1 MAFGH
6 PGAVT
11 LVGPGLS
18 HLPLLLFEPISPPT
32 ALSIFLPMSSHHT
45 NPRALLNAAT
55 RSLIERVHRAGRPPM
70 AAMTPAQARAFYDI
84 GGPMLDLQPAPH
96 VDRVEDIALLARD
109 GHAMPARLYAPK
121 QVTGESALPV
131 LLYIHGGGFTVGSL
145 TTHDVLCRQLSR
157 HGHCAVV
164 SLDYRLAPEH
174 RFPTAVHDSW
184 DALNW
189 LHQNSQTLGL
199 DGTRLAVGGDSAG
212 GTLSAVCALMARDAG
227 LKLALQLL
235 FYPGCGGRQDTASHH
250 TFADGFMLDK
260 ETIDWFFDGYIDKA
274 DRDDWRFAPGNAPDH
289 SGLAPTWIGLAEC
302 DPLVDEGV
310 QYADTLRMA
319 GVPVDLEIYKGVVH
333 GFITMGRAIPDAL
346 QAHAD
351 AGRALK
357 HAFES

>member
-1 MAFGH
+1 
-6 PGAVT
+6 
-11 LVGPGLS
+11 
-18 HLPLLLFEPISPPT
+18 
-32 ALSIFLPMSSHHT
+32 MSSHHT
-45 NPRALLNAAT
+45 NPRSLLNEAT
-55 RSLIERVHRAGRPPM
+55 RSLIERVERAGRPPM
-70 AAMTPAQARAFYDI
+70 AAMTATQARAFYDI

-96 VDRVEDIALLARD
+96 VDRVHNFTIPARD
-109 GHAMPARLYAPK
+109 GHAMPARLYAPQSDK
-121 QVTGESALPV
+121 PLPV

-189 LHQNSQTLGL
+189 LHQNGQTLGL
-199 DGTRLAVGGDSAG
+199 DTGRLAVGGDSAG

-227 LKLALQLL
+227 LKLTLQLL
-235 FYPGCGGRQDTASHH
+235 FYPGCGARQDTASHH
-250 TFADGFMLDK
+250 TFAEGFMLDK
-260 ETIDWFFDGYIDKA
+260 ATIDWFFKGYIDPA
-274 DRDDWRFAPGNAPDH
+274 DRDDWHFAPGNAPDH
-289 SGLAPTWIGLAEC
+289 SGLASAWIGLAEC

-310 QYADTLRMA
+310 RYADTLRMA

-346 QAHAD
+346 HAHAD

>member
-1 MAFGH
+1 
-6 PGAVT
+6 
-11 LVGPGLS
+11 
-18 HLPLLLFEPISPPT
+18 
-32 ALSIFLPMSSHHT
+32 
-45 NPRALLNAAT
+45 
-55 RSLIERVHRAGRPPM
+55 
-70 AAMTPAQARAFYDI
+70 
-84 GGPMLDLQPAPH
+84 MLDLQPAPH
-96 VDRVEDIALLARD
+96 VDRVHNFTIPTRD
-109 GHAMPARLYAPK
+109 GHAMPARLYGP
-121 QVTGESALPV
+121 QSDTALPV

-189 LHQNSQTLGL
+189 LHQHGQTLGL
-199 DGTRLAVGGDSAG
+199 DTGRLAVGGDSAG

-235 FYPGCGGRQDTASHH
+235 FYPGCGARQDTASHH
-250 TFADGFMLDK
+250 TFAEGFMLDK
-260 ETIDWFFDGYIDKA
+260 ATIDWFFTGYIDPA

-289 SGLAPTWIGLAEC
+289 SGLASAWIGLAEC

-310 QYADTLRMA
+310 RYADTLRMA

>member
-1 MAFGH
+1 
-6 PGAVT
+6 
-11 LVGPGLS
+11 
-18 HLPLLLFEPISPPT
+18 
-32 ALSIFLPMSSHHT
+32 MSSHHT
-45 NPRALLNAAT
+45 NPRSLLNDAT
-55 RSLIERVHRAGRPPM
+55 RSLIERVERAGRPPM
-70 AAMTPAQARAFYDI
+70 TAMTADQARAFYDI

-96 VDRVEDIALLARD
+96 VDRVHNFTIPTRD
-109 GHAMPARLYAPK
+109 GHALPARLYAP
-121 QVTGESALPV
+121 QNDTALPV

-184 DALNW
+184 DALSW
-189 LHQNSQTLGL
+189 LHQNGQTLGL
-199 DGTRLAVGGDSAG
+199 DTDRLAVGGDSAG

-235 FYPGCGGRQDTASHH
+235 FYPGCGGRQDTPSHH
-250 TFADGFMLDK
+250 TFAEGFMLDK
-260 ETIDWFFDGYIDKA
+260 ATIDWFFKGYIDPA
-274 DRDDWRFAPGNAPDH
+274 HRDDWRFAPGNATDH
-289 SGLAPTWIGLAEC
+289 SGLAPAWIGLAEC

-310 QYADTLRMA
+310 RYADTLRLA

-346 QAHAD
+346 IAHAD

>member
-1 MAFGH
+1 
-6 PGAVT
+6 
-11 LVGPGLS
+11 
-18 HLPLLLFEPISPPT
+18 
-32 ALSIFLPMSSHHT
+32 MSSHHT
-45 NPRALLNAAT
+45 NPRSLLNTAA
-55 RSLIERVHRAGRPPM
+55 RSLIDRVERAGRPPM
-70 AAMTPAQARAFYDI
+70 AAMTPAQAREFYDI

-96 VDRVEDIALLARD
+96 VDRVHDFTIPARD
-109 GHAMPARLYAPK
+109 GHAMPARLYAPHSD
-121 QVTGESALPV
+121 QPLPV

-157 HGHCAVV
+157 QGHCAVV

-189 LHQNSQTLGL
+189 LHQNAPTLGL
-199 DGTRLAVGGDSAG
+199 DASRLAVGGDSAG

-227 LKLALQLL
+227 LTLALQLL

-250 TFADGFMLDK
+250 TFGQGFMLDK
-260 ETIDWFFDGYIDKA
+260 ATIDWFFDGYIDA
-274 DRDDWRFAPGNAPDH
+274 HDRDDWRFAPGNAPDH
-289 SGLAPTWIGLAEC
+289 SGLAPAWIGLAEC

-310 QYADTLRMA
+310 RYADTLRMA
-319 GVPVDLEIYKGVVH
+319 GVQVDLEIYRGVIH

-351 AGRALK
+351 AGRALQ

>member
-1 MAFGH
+1 
-6 PGAVT
+6 
-11 LVGPGLS
+11 
-18 HLPLLLFEPISPPT
+18 
-32 ALSIFLPMSSHHT
+32 MSSHHS
-45 NPRALLNAAT
+45 NPRSLLNIAA
-55 RSLIERVHRAGRPPM
+55 RSLIDRVERAGRPPM
-70 AAMTPAQARAFYDI
+70 AAMTPAQAREFYDI

-96 VDRVEDIALLARD
+96 VDRVHDFTIPARD
-109 GHAMPARLYAPK
+109 GHAMPARLYAPHSD
-121 QVTGESALPV
+121 QPLPV

-157 HGHCAVV
+157 QGRCAVV

-189 LHQNSQTLGL
+189 LHQNGQTLGL
-199 DGTRLAVGGDSAG
+199 DSRRLAVGGDSAG

-227 LKLALQLL
+227 LTLALQLL

-250 TFADGFMLDK
+250 TFGQGFMLDK
-260 ETIDWFFDGYIDKA
+260 ATIDWFFDGYIDA
-274 DRDDWRFAPGNAPDH
+274 HDRDDWRFAPGNAPDH
-289 SGLAPTWIGLAEC
+289 SGLAPAWIGLAEC

-310 QYADTLRMA
+310 RYADTLRMA
-319 GVPVDLEIYKGVVH
+319 GVQVELEIYRGVIH

-351 AGRALK
+351 AGKALQ

>member
-1 MAFGH
+1 
-6 PGAVT
+6 
-11 LVGPGLS
+11 
-18 HLPLLLFEPISPPT
+18 
-32 ALSIFLPMSSHHT
+32 MSSHHS
-45 NPRALLNAAT
+45 NPRSLLNTAA
-55 RSLIERVHRAGRPPM
+55 RSLIDRVERAGRPPM
-70 AAMTPAQARAFYDI
+70 AAMTPAQAREFYDI

-96 VDRVEDIALLARD
+96 VDRVHDFTIPARD
-109 GHAMPARLYAPK
+109 GHAMPARLYAPHSD
-121 QVTGESALPV
+121 QPLPV

-157 HGHCAVV
+157 QGRCAVV

-189 LHQNSQTLGL
+189 LHQNGQTLGL
-199 DGTRLAVGGDSAG
+199 DSRRLAVGGDSAG

-227 LKLALQLL
+227 LTLALQLL

-250 TFADGFMLDK
+250 TFGQGFMLDK
-260 ETIDWFFDGYIDKA
+260 ATIDWFFDGYIDA
-274 DRDDWRFAPGNAPDH
+274 HDRDDWRFAPGNAPDH
-289 SGLAPTWIGLAEC
+289 SGLAPAWIGLAEC

-310 QYADTLRMA
+310 RYADTLRMA
-319 GVPVDLEIYKGVVH
+319 GVQVELEIYRGVIH

-351 AGRALK
+351 AGKALQ

>member
-1 MAFGH
+1 
-6 PGAVT
+6 
-11 LVGPGLS
+11 
-18 HLPLLLFEPISPPT
+18 
-32 ALSIFLPMSSHHT
+32 MSSHHS
-45 NPRALLNAAT
+45 NPRSLLNTAA
-55 RSLIERVHRAGRPPM
+55 RSLIDRVERAGRPPM
-70 AAMTPAQARAFYDI
+70 AAMTPAQAREFYDI

-96 VDRVEDIALLARD
+96 VDRVHDFTIPARD
-109 GHAMPARLYAPK
+109 GHAMPARLYAPHSD
-121 QVTGESALPV
+121 QPLPV

-157 HGHCAVV
+157 QGRCAVV

-189 LHQNSQTLGL
+189 LHQNGQTLGL
-199 DGTRLAVGGDSAG
+199 DSRRLAVGGDSAG

-227 LKLALQLL
+227 LTLALQLL
-235 FYPGCGGRQDTASHH
+235 FYPGCGARQDTASHH
-250 TFADGFMLDK
+250 TFGQGFMLDK
-260 ETIDWFFDGYIDKA
+260 ATIDWFFDGYIDA
-274 DRDDWRFAPGNAPDH
+274 HDRDDWRFAPGNAPDH
-289 SGLAPTWIGLAEC
+289 SGLAPAWIGLAEC

-310 QYADTLRMA
+310 RYADTLRMA
-319 GVPVDLEIYKGVVH
+319 GVQVELEIYRGVIH

-351 AGRALK
+351 AGKALQ

>member
-1 MAFGH
+1 
-6 PGAVT
+6 
-11 LVGPGLS
+11 
-18 HLPLLLFEPISPPT
+18 
-32 ALSIFLPMSSHHT
+32 MSSHHT

-55 RSLIERVHRAGRPPM
+55 RNLIERVHRAGRPPM
-70 AAMTPAQARAFYDI
+70 AAMTPEQAREFYDI
-84 GGPMLDLQPAPH
+84 GSPMLDLQPAPQ
-96 VDRVEDIALLARD
+96 VDRVEDMFLAARD
-109 GHAMPARLYAPK
+109 GHAMPARLYAPRSNA
-121 QVTGESALPV
+121 VLPV

-174 RFPTAVHDSW
+174 RFPTAVHDCW

-189 LHQNSQTLGL
+189 LQQHGRTLGL
-199 DGTRLAVGGDSAG
+199 DTTRLAVGGDSAG
-212 GTLSAVCALMARDAG
+212 GTLAAVCTLMARDAG
-227 LKLALQLL
+227 LPLCLQLL
-235 FYPGCGGRQDTASHH
+235 IYPGCIARQDTASHH
-250 TFADGFMLDK
+250 TYADGFMLDK
-260 ETIDWFFDGYIDKA
+260 ATVDWFFDNYIDQA
-274 DRDDWRFAPGNAPDH
+274 ERDDWRFAPMNAPDH
-289 SGLAPTWIGLAEC
+289 SGLAPAWIGLAEC

-319 GVPVDLEIYKGVVH
+319 GVPVDLEIYRGVVH

-346 QAHAD
+346 KAHAD